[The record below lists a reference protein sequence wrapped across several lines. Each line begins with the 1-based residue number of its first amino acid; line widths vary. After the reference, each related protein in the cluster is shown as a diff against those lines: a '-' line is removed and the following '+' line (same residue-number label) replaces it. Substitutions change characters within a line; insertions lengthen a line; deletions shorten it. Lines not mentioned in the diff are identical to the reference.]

1 MKWVSMFAYHLVL
14 DSLSLKS
21 QIHLYCNTQCQSTS
35 CCYLFNDPAYLYTIT
50 DKLFTPVLFVF
61 DLLNTV
67 RLYGIQYCFYISY
80 LNRRIVN
87 ITLPDIYRVLLAF
100 YLCIENIN
108 NLTEESTESQGLQ
121 LILVHNPHPT
131 PFVFLKTTSRI
142 ILQKHFGQV

>member
-14 DSLSLKS
+14 DSPSLKS

-67 RLYGIQYCFYISY
+67 RLYSIQYCFYISY

-100 YLCIENIN
+100 YLCIEFQVLEGYYEAKFSLFICQRI
-108 NLTEESTESQGLQ
+108 EKQS
-121 LILVHNPHPT
+121 H
-131 PFVFLKTTSRI
+131 VFFRI
-142 ILQKHFGQV
+142 VIFFKHYN